1 MRSAPGFPCKADV
14 VEARPSGT
22 VTFLFTDI
30 EGSTVLLRQLRDA
43 YGDVLDTHGR
53 LLRQAF
59 EDAGGQE
66 IDTQGD
72 SFFVAFS
79 SPKDAVHAAVA
90 AQRSLAEESWPE
102 GAVVKVRMGIH
113 TGDASLAADRYL
125 GLSVHRAAR
134 ICSAGHG
141 GQILISQTTY
151 ALLEDQE
158 EELPGSTQDLGAQ
171 RLKDF
176 DRPIQLFQ
184 LVVPGLQEAFPPLRT
199 LEHTPFEGDE
209 GRLADAARRAS
220 LDDRETGEVIRVLIA
235 DDQALVR
242 AGFRM
247 ILEAEEDLEVV
258 GEASDGG
265 EALDEVRRLRPDV
278 VLTDVRMPDLDGIE
292 ATRRLMAD
300 AEAATRVVMLTTFDM
315 DEYVYEALQA
325 GASGF
330 LLKDVPPEQL
340 VDGIRAVASGD
351 ALLAPSITKRVIEE
365 FVRRPPE
372 AARTLPPEVEDLTE
386 RELEVLK
393 QVARGLSN
401 AEIAQELFVSETTV
415 KTHVAH
421 VFRKLGVRDRVQA
434 VVFAYESG
442 LVQPSAAQ

>member
-1 MRSAPGFPCKADV
+1 M
-14 VEARPSGT
+14 EERPSGT

-43 YGDVLDTHGR
+43 YGDVLATHGR
-53 LLRQAF
+53 LLRRAF

-220 LDDRETGEVIRVLIA
+220 LD
-235 DDQALVR
+235 
-242 AGFRM
+242 
-247 ILEAEEDLEVV
+247 

-278 VLTDVRMPDLDGIE
+278 VLMDVRMPDLDGIE

-300 AEAATRVVMLTTFDM
+300 AEAATKVVMLTTFDM